1 MSGFMAVCPR
11 CRENVNVNH
20 VIAQDMACPRC
31 ATVLR
36 FDRREHQRAARPG
49 LSIAF
54 AIIFNLYYTV
64 DPFHRA
70 LISFVLLVAWFIFF
84 KQYRNYL
91 RSATLEEKQ

>member
-1 MSGFMAVCPR
+1 M
-11 CRENVNVNH
+11 
-20 VIAQDMACPRC
+20 IARDMACPRC
-31 ATVLR
+31 AAVLR
-36 FDRREHQRAARPG
+36 FNRREYHRAARTG
-49 LSIAF
+49 LCIAF
-54 AIIFNLYYTV
+54 AIIFNLYFTV